1 MLAGLEVLDDLGTA
15 WEVWK
20 MLEVWEVWTFWEVL
34 LASEVHGG
42 VWEV

>member
-1 MLAGLEVLDDLGTA
+1 MLARLEVLGGLGTA

-20 MLEVWEVWTFWEVL
+20 MWEVWEVWTFWEVL

>member
-1 MLAGLEVLDDLGTA
+1 MLAGLEVLGGRGTA